1 MVLRQAF
8 WGVCFEHHKATL
20 SQVKHSQVNFDACFE
35 VSQIFVRY
43 NIILYIH
50 LYMLFYEP
58 GCNDAKLDL
67 QNYANSNLTFSLF
80 TYRLIRVGLP
90 KTGVS

>member
-1 MVLRQAF
+1 
-8 WGVCFEHHKATL
+8 
-20 SQVKHSQVNFDACFE
+20 
-35 VSQIFVRY
+35 
-43 NIILYIH
+43 
-50 LYMLFYEP
+50 MLFYEP

-90 KTGVS
+90 KTGVSWYVHPATKLQLQFLKAGP